1 MIKLDN
7 ENIIYDLIR
16 KALLATIT
24 NHGVIHKQLVHSATK
39 RILGNIKTHIY
50 NSKAKNVKR
59 IRNGSNEYIEVIIME
74 VTMKKLIENISKLK
88 ELLCSEYAVHRSDG
102 KSMDWNEAMMLGHLF
117 EEIDKGL
124 EILKKEK
131 LE

>member
-1 MIKLDN
+1 
-7 ENIIYDLIR
+7 
-16 KALLATIT
+16 
-24 NHGVIHKQLVHSATK
+24 
-39 RILGNIKTHIY
+39 
-50 NSKAKNVKR
+50 
-59 IRNGSNEYIEVIIME
+59 
-74 VTMKKLIENISKLK
+74 MKKLIENISKLK
-88 ELLCSEYAVHRSDG
+88 ELLCGEYAVHRSDG